1 MFLTTKSLD
10 ISTYHKIK
18 NSIFTCNYMLNIVRV
33 VRTSIRTVSL
43 KIRFKREFLQAKSDF
58 RYNYSRIKVDHEETS
73 MFY

>member
-1 MFLTTKSLD
+1 
-10 ISTYHKIK
+10 
-18 NSIFTCNYMLNIVRV
+18 MLNIARV
-33 VRTSIRTVSL
+33 VRTSVRTVSL